1 MSRFYL
7 DSFFLLMVSRL
18 INYEYKNVSKL
29 LIGFVWWYKFIILK
43 EKMKYLNSIFLLN
56 ISAELIV
63 SCVLQKIFARYCIYN
78 INHVIWNDL
87 LVPIFTRLNLILWNM
102 IKSWMENK
110 NICKLDSHF
119 IQIISKKKNR
129 DHSKFFLKRKKFL

>member
-1 MSRFYL
+1 
-7 DSFFLLMVSRL
+7 
-18 INYEYKNVSKL
+18 
-29 LIGFVWWYKFIILK
+29 
-43 EKMKYLNSIFLLN
+43 MKYLNSIFLLN

-119 IQIISKKKNR
+119 IQII
-129 DHSKFFLKRKKFL
+129 